1 METIDTLSNHV
12 YTFGVFKNM
21 STEQNGP
28 QNEPKKPVDNG
39 LSLAQAFGLAWQ
51 FGYTMAIPLVILAL
65 GGRLLDKYLNTSPLF
80 ILIGIF
86 LSIIISSILVGMKA
100 VKIIQGISEKDDKDH
115 KDKDHKLKN

>member
-1 METIDTLSNHV
+1 
-12 YTFGVFKNM
+12 M

-39 LSLAQAFGLAWQ
+39 LSLAQAFNLAWQ
-51 FGYTMAIPLVILAL
+51 FGYTMAIPLVVLAI

-86 LSIIISSILVGMKA
+86 VSIIISSILVGMKA
-100 VKIIQGISEKDDKDH
+100 VKIIQGLSDKNEPDTSTKSQDDKRDNNSEK
-115 KDKDHKLKN
+115 

>member
-1 METIDTLSNHV
+1 
-12 YTFGVFKNM
+12 M

-39 LSLAQAFGLAWQ
+39 LSLAQAFSLAWQ

-86 LSIIISSILVGMKA
+86 VSIVVSSILVGMKA
-100 VKIIQGISEKDDKDH
+100 VKIIQEMSGKDDKDH
-115 KDKDHKLKN
+115 KPKN